1 MKLEYKVWDKQL
13 HDGTIIIEEVTDR
26 DDAIARVCHLARIN
40 HAIPSMV
47 YKDIVLHAIDGD
59 EGEEMGMF
67 YDSELLQAM
76 MEDT

>member
-13 HDGTIIIEEVTDR
+13 HSETIIIEEVTDR
-26 DDAIARVCHLARIN
+26 DGAIVRTCQLARIN

-47 YKDIVLHAIDGD
+47 FKDIVLHTIDGD

-76 MEDT
+76 MEDA